1 MHLSSHTNGK
11 EQEYIENKLVNQLK
25 NAPTTAKRSFSYTTA
40 ATEENHVSKHTKH
53 YHTTHVSKQASLS
66 LKRTTTLFQKR
77 TSDNKMNLIPTPIQ

>member
-40 ATEENHVSKHTKH
+40 ATEEFSTESKIMR
-53 YHTTHVSKQASLS
+53 VC
-66 LKRTTTLFQKR
+66 R
-77 TSDNKMNLIPTPIQ
+77 